1 MSLIH
6 SINISMGGVPKLPVD
21 DIELKFDGFVG
32 DKQNDLKHHGGKLKA
47 VCLYSLDLIQKL
59 NLEGHSIFPGSTGEN
74 LTLLGFDWDV
84 MEIGLKLMI
93 GDSIIQLTGPATPC
107 KTISSSFFSGT
118 YMRIDEKKYPGWSR
132 WYASVIKEG
141 RIRLGDAV
149 LLIED

>member
-1 MSLIH
+1 
-6 SINISMGGVPKLPVD
+6 MGGVPKLPVD
-21 DIELKFDGFVG
+21 DIELKFDGFVV

-59 NLEGHSIFPGSTGEN
+59 NLEGHSISPGSTGEN

-107 KTISSSFFSGT
+107 KTISSSFFSGA
-118 YMRIDEKKYPGWSR
+118 YVRIDEKKYPGWSR

>member
-1 MSLIH
+1 
-6 SINISMGGVPKLPVD
+6 MGGVPKLPVD

-118 YMRIDEKKYPGWSR
+118 YARIDEKKYPGWSR